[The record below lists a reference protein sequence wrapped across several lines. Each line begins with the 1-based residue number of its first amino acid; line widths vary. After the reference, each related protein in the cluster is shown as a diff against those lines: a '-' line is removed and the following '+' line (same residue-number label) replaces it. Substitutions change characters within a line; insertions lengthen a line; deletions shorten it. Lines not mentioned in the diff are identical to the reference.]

1 MPSVNELLQHIQA
14 GDAAAVRTRLAAE
27 PGLARQRDDD
37 GVSPLMHAVY
47 RGNRE
52 IVEAVR
58 ALYPTLDSFEAA
70 ALGETEAIFGDPNVH
85 SPDGFTPLHLAAF
98 RGHAETVRAL
108 LERGADPEAMS
119 RHRFVKVRPLHTAC
133 ALDVSVENPDVV
145 RALLEHGADPN
156 GRNGEGGAT
165 PLHNAAQS
173 GSAELVRLLL
183 EHGAD
188 RHARTDDGKTPAD
201 VATDAEVRALLA

>member
-1 MPSVNELLQHIQA
+1 MNDLLQHIDA
-14 GDAAAVRTRLAAE
+14 GDAHAVRAL
-27 PGLARQRDDD
+27 LARDPDLARGRDDD
-37 GVSPLMHAVY
+37 GASLLMHAVY
-47 RGNRE
+47 RGDPAV
-52 IVEAVR
+52 IEAIR
-58 ALYPTLDSFEAA
+58 AFTPTLDVFEAA
-70 ALGETEAIFGDPNVH
+70 ALGETDALAGDPNAH

-98 RGHAETVRAL
+98 RGHAAAVRAL

-145 RALLEHGADPN
+145 RALLEHGADPD
-156 GRNGEGGAT
+156 GRTAEGGAT
-165 PLHNAAQS
+165 PLHSAAQS

-188 RHARTDDGKTPAD
+188 RHARRDDGQTPAD
-201 VATDAEVRALLA
+201 VAADAEIRALLG